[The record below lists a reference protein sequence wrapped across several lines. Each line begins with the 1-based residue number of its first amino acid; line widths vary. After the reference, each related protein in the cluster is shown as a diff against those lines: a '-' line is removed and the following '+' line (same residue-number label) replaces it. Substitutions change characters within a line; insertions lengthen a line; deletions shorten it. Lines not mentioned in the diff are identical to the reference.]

1 MQRKANFKITFV
13 TVVLVLCFISFGNNG
28 HVYAQENPDVIPVK
42 TREIKRGRTINI
54 ANDAFYVI
62 LTTEKTPG
70 ETIALSLQALEG
82 YEDDV
87 WIDLN
92 NNKRKDAGEEVT
104 RLDNKRVNY
113 DIQAQSVTVY
123 GKITELNCS
132 GNNLTAFTTSTFS
145 FLEKID
151 CSSNQLKVLD
161 VSRCNLLK
169 ELACNNNRLVSLK
182 IGKIKALERLDCSY
196 NRLASLNV
204 RGVDT
209 VEWIFSSGNNMQRK
223 QMTALIKSLPSR
235 NGSTQGKLIVSES
248 YNNGAQNSLNNEQE
262 KIAVGKNWEIVQSD

>member
-1 MQRKANFKITFV
+1 MQQKTNFSIPFV
-13 TVVLVLCFISFGNNG
+13 SVVIILCFVLIGNNER
-28 HVYAQENPDVIPVK
+28 VYAQENPDVIPVK

-62 LTTEKTPG
+62 LTTDKTPG
-70 ETIALSLQALEG
+70 ETIELSIQALEG

-92 NNKRKDAGEEVT
+92 NNKRKDVGEEVT
-104 RLDNKRVNY
+104 RFGNERVNY
-113 DIQAQSVTVY
+113 DIQAQSITVY

-132 GNNLTAFTTSTFS
+132 ENNLTAFTTSTFS

-161 VSRCNLLK
+161 VSRCNVLK
-169 ELACNNNRLVSLK
+169 ELACNNNGLVSLK

-196 NRLASLNV
+196 NLLTSLNV
-204 RGVDT
+204 RGVNT
-209 VEWIFSSGNNMQRK
+209 IEWINSSGNNIQRK
-223 QMTALIKSLPSR
+223 QMIALLKSLPNR
-235 NGSTQGKLIVSES
+235 NGNTQGKLIVDES
-248 YNNGAQNSLNNEQE
+248 YGDRVLNSITNEQE
-262 KIAVGKNWEIVQSD
+262 KIVVGKNWEIVLSD